1 MKKFFSKKGVLIIF
15 IALLILAISLPLLA
29 PVLHN
34 DDSPRSAI
42 RNYIYN
48 EGYTYQSFFS
58 FITNDDY
65 KDQEYGERYNVVWN
79 AWKSETGMSP
89 STCYA
94 KKTGENHYEVSCGTG
109 P

>member
-1 MKKFFSKKGVLIIF
+1 MKRFFWKKGLLIIF
-15 IALLILAISLPLLA
+15 GVLLILAISLPLLA
-29 PVLHN
+29 PVVHN

-42 RNYIYN
+42 RNYIYS

-58 FITNDDY
+58 FISDDDY
-65 KDQEYGERYNVVWN
+65 KDQQYGERYSVVWN

-94 KKTGENHYEVSCGTG
+94 QKTGKDHYEVTCGTG